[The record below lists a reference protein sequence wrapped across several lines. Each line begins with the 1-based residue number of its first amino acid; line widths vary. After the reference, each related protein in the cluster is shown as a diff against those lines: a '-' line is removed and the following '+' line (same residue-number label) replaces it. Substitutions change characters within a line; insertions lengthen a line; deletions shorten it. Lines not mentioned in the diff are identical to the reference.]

1 MTLSLNINQSI
12 SEDLIDAF
20 VIVNRIRFI
29 TELNKIIPK
38 NKKIILPLHTLSEDI
53 KHLVGSQ
60 KIMNY
65 GCNISSGTLEAKAN
79 HCIIPFELAFA
90 YALSV
95 CVIGEAKRIFMV
107 GFDGFSAHDQRQVEM
122 LELIEQFDAMIEIP
136 LISLTKTNYPLIKR
150 TIYDPSI

>member
-1 MTLSLNINQSI
+1 M
-12 SEDLIDAF
+12 
-20 VIVNRIRFI
+20 
-29 TELNKIIPK
+29 
-38 NKKIILPLHTLSEDI
+38 
-53 KHLVGSQ
+53 
-60 KIMNY
+60 
-65 GCNISSGTLEAKAN
+65 
-79 HCIIPFELAFA
+79 AFA

-122 LELIEQFDAMIEIP
+122 LELIEQFYAMSEIP